1 MMRQAGDASGT
12 ASVESSS
19 SVSPVA
25 FLCHPYHRGGVTR
38 WMIDAAAELR
48 KRGGAVWFIVP
59 EPRSPFA
66 SGADRPTIAS
76 LIRELPPEQRPSL
89 VTPPVG
95 APFELGT
102 HGYRTAVYSR
112 AVAAS
117 VPAGTPVIVSD
128 DPDVWAAAA
137 RVSGTYPMIGVL
149 HADEPKYYALA
160 RTYRSH
166 FASCVAVSRRIA
178 RNASGDTGLT
188 VDTIPCGVPIRTDL
202 TAKTP
207 ADGMA
212 RLVWIGRME
221 EEQKRVSDLPRI
233 ASALRDRGLSFTL
246 DLIGDGPQ
254 RATLEH
260 DIRERGL
267 EDEIRLT
274 GWLDTQRIWARL
286 RESDVLVLPSNFEGM
301 PVVVMEALSAGCA
314 VVASRVSGVEDAAQD
329 PRASG
334 VVFTHDIGDTDAA
347 ASQIAAA
354 MALPRDVRR
363 AMARGAATQLFSIEV
378 CADRY
383 LDVLTRARSAVH
395 SKRDGAQQ
403 PPLLALRAILGGALS
418 LPLALARSGRRAL
431 TGTVPR

>member
-1 MMRQAGDASGT
+1 
-12 ASVESSS
+12 
-19 SVSPVA
+19 
-25 FLCHPYHRGGVTR
+25 
-38 WMIDAAAELR
+38 MIDAAAELR
-48 KRGGAVWFIVP
+48 KRGAAVWFVVP

-76 LIRELPPEQRPSL
+76 LIGELPREQRPSL
-89 VTPPVG
+89 VTPSVG
-95 APFELGT
+95 SRFELGT
-102 HGYRTAVYSR
+102 HGYRTAVYSK

-137 RVSGTYPMIGVL
+137 RISGTYPMIGVL

-160 RTYRSH
+160 RTYGSH
-166 FASCVAVSRRIA
+166 LASCVAVSHRIA
-178 RNASGDTGLT
+178 RIASGDTGLT
-188 VDTIPCGVPIRTDL
+188 VDTIPCGVPIRTDPS
-202 TAKTP
+202 AATP
-207 ADGMA
+207 TDGMA

-233 ASALRDRGLSFTL
+233 ASALRDRGLSFTFH
-246 DLIGDGPQ
+246 LIGDGPQ

-267 EDEIRLT
+267 ENEIRLT
-274 GWLDTQRIWARL
+274 GWLDTQRIWTEL

-314 VVASRVSGVEDAAQD
+314 IVASRVSGVEDAAQD

-347 ASQIAAA
+347 ASQIARAV
-354 MALPRDVRR
+354 ALPRDVRR
-363 AMARGAATQLFSIEV
+363 AMARAAATQLFAIEV
-378 CADRY
+378 CVDRY
-383 LDVLTRARSAVH
+383 LEVLNRARSAGH
-395 SKRDGAQQ
+395 SARDGAPQ
-403 PPLLALRAILGGALS
+403 PPLLALRAFLGGAVS

-431 TGTVPR
+431 LGTVPR